1 MPTRV
6 LVPSGVLGLG
16 FDRNALAR
24 GVAMKPDII
33 AIDGGS
39 TDSGPFSLG
48 AGESKYS
55 RAATRAEWR
64 DLMLARAEAGV
75 PLVIGTAGTCGADAT
90 VDWMFDITAEI
101 AAELGQSLR
110 IARLYSGQPA
120 GRVIAALKDG
130 RIQPLTPA
138 PEISEAG
145 LAAMTNIVALAG
157 AEQVQVALETGAD
170 VVICGRTTD
179 TAIIAAL
186 PLSRGDHAGGAWHGA
201 KIAECG
207 ALCSTHPMTGSIMV
221 DFDEAGFTVEPMAPQ
236 TACTPHSVSAHMLYE
251 NSDPFHLFEP
261 GGHLDVTAAR
271 YTALDGRRVR
281 VEGSEWVPGPYTVK
295 LEGARAAGYQTTILA
310 VLRDPHYVAHARDW
324 VAGLTAFLHGEI
336 SRRMGLAAK
345 DYTLEFRLI
354 GVDAALGAMESRQ
367 GLPAE
372 VGVLGI
378 VTADSQAKASEIG
391 KLINPFVLHHPLT
404 PDEELPTFAFPY
416 SPATTDRGALYEF
429 ALNHVMRLEDP
440 MSAFR
445 LTVTVTEVPDA
456 HR

>member
-16 FDRNALAR
+16 FDRAALAR
-24 GVAMKPDII
+24 GVSMRPDII

-64 DLMLARAEAGV
+64 DLMAARAEAGV

-90 VDWMFDITAEI
+90 VDWMFEITAEL
-101 AAELGQSLR
+101 AGELGQSLKV
-110 IARLYSGQPA
+110 ARLYSGQPA
-120 GRVIAALKDG
+120 PRVVSALGAGRLRA
-130 RIQPLTPA
+130 LTPA
-138 PEISEAG
+138 PEVSAEGIG
-145 LAAMTNIVALAG
+145 AMTNIVALAG
-157 AEQVQVALETGAD
+157 AEQVQAALATGAEI
-170 VVICGRTTD
+170 VICGRTTD

-186 PLSRGDHAGGAWHGA
+186 PLVRGDHAGAAWHGA

-207 ALCSTHPMTGSIMV
+207 ALCSTHPMTGTILV
-221 DFDEAGFTVEPMAPQ
+221 DFDATGFTVEPMAPQ
-236 TACTPHSVSAHMLYE
+236 AACTPHSVSAHMLYE
-251 NSDPFHLFEP
+251 NSDPFLLYEP
-261 GGHLDVTAAR
+261 GGHLDVRGAR
-271 YTALDGRRVR
+271 YAALDDRRVR
-281 VEGSEWVPGPYTVK
+281 VEGSRWVPGPYTVK
-295 LEGARAAGYQTTILA
+295 LEGARLAGYQTTILA
-310 VLRDPHYVAHARDW
+310 VLRDPRYVAHARDW

-336 SRRMGLAAK
+336 SRRMGLTPE

-354 GVDAALGAMESRQ
+354 GVDAALGASETRAGQ
-367 GLPAE
+367 PAE

-378 VTADSQAKASEIG
+378 VTADSQARAAEIG

-416 SPATTDRGALYEF
+416 SPATTDRGPLYEF
-429 ALNHVMRLEDP
+429 ALNHVMDLDDP
-440 MSAFR
+440 MEAFR
-445 LTVTVTEVPDA
+445 LTVTEVGDA
-456 HR
+456 RG